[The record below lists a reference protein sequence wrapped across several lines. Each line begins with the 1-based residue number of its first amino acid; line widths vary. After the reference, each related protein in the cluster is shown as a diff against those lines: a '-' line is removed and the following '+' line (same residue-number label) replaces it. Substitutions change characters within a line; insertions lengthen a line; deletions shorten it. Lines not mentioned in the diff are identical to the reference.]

1 MTDSIEKDPKIRPTM
16 FSDVVYLSPSQLEA
30 ENKLREDVFDMLNI
44 ISSDAEETKSINS
57 ITTTTTGCSK
67 SSVGSEIDMEKVQNI
82 FNFDNMDPSFDKA
95 NYNFSIWVS
104 YAEIYNE
111 YIYDL
116 LSPVP
121 LRKKRRPTLK
131 LGQDTRKIPY
141 IKDLREIYI
150 TSSEEAA
157 KVLSIGRNNLHI
169 AATKLNQHSSRSHS
183 IFTLKLV
190 CVPKV
195 SSDNKRFLKKAI
207 VSTLSFCDLAGA
219 ERYFSFGF
227 FLRISFLT

>member
-1 MTDSIEKDPKIRPTM
+1 M
-16 FSDVVYLSPSQLEA
+16 FSDVVYLSQSQLEA
-30 ENKLREDVFDMLNI
+30 ENKLREDVFDMLNCL
-44 ISSDAEETKSINS
+44 SADAEETKSVNS
-57 ITTTTTGCSK
+57 VTTTTTSCSK
-67 SSVGSEIDMEKVQNI
+67 SSMGSEVDLDKVQSI
-82 FNFDNMDPSFDKA
+82 FNFDDFDPSLNRA
-95 NYNFSIWVS
+95 NYKFSVWVS

-116 LSPVP
+116 LSPIP

-195 SSDNKRFLKKAI
+195 SDDNKKYLKKAV

-219 ERYFSFGF
+219 ERYFDI
-227 FLRISFLT
+227 FLK